1 MLGWIV
7 RGLMVAA
14 GVLTGIFVAK
24 DAPLYGFVQTILAI
38 GLLTL
43 IVAVAAFWPQEWMPN
58 LGRQQRRQ

>member
-7 RGLMVAA
+7 RGLMVGA
-14 GVLTGIFVAK
+14 GVITGIFVAK

-43 IVAVAAFWPQEWMPN
+43 IVAIAAFWPQRWMPKF
-58 LGRQQRRQ
+58 GRWHKRQ